1 MPAASTVVAVALAA
15 VAAAGAL
22 RWGLPAAL
30 RALGLHRPYRGPRYA
45 LPGRR
50 ALIVTT
56 SHASPGPKGGPT
68 GVFASEMTA
77 PYYAF
82 VDAGVD
88 VDLASIAGGPIPI
101 DPESFRWYV
110 ETPSD
115 RRFRADPVA
124 QAKAGRSLRID
135 DVDVAAYDL
144 VFLAGGWGAA
154 YDLGTSDA
162 LGRGLSR
169 AWAAGRVVGGVC
181 HGPLGLLNARDA
193 DGAPLVR
200 GRRLTAVTDRQVA
213 QLGIRSTPQHPERE
227 LRAAGAV
234 FECAHAPLEVTANH
248 VTVDGRLVTG
258 QNQNAGEEAAQRML
272 EAAGGTP
279 R

>member
-1 MPAASTVVAVALAA
+1 VPAAPTVVLAA
-15 VAAAGAL
+15 LVAAAGLVA
-22 RWGLPAAL
+22 GLPLAL

-45 LPGRR
+45 LPGGR

-56 SHASPGPKGGPT
+56 SHASPGPKGRPT

-82 VDAGVD
+82 VDGGLE
-88 VDLASIAGGPIPI
+88 VDLASVAGGPIPI
-101 DPESFRWYV
+101 DPESFRWYLAS
-110 ETPSD
+110 PAD
-115 RRFRADPVA
+115 RRFRRDRVA
-124 QAKAGRSLRID
+124 LAKAARSLRID
-135 DVDVAAYDL
+135 DVDFAAYDV

-154 YDLGTSDA
+154 YDLGASEA
-162 LGRGLSR
+162 LGRGLST
-169 AWAAGRVVGGVC
+169 AWAEGRVVGGVC
-181 HGPLGLLNARDA
+181 HGPLGLLRARDA

-227 LRAAGAV
+227 LRAAGALY
-234 FECAHAPLEVTANH
+234 ECAHAPIDVFANH

-272 EAAGGTP
+272 AVAGGSA

>member
-1 MPAASTVVAVALAA
+1 VPAAPTVVLAA
-15 VAAAGAL
+15 LVAAAGLVA
-22 RWGLPAAL
+22 GLPLAL

-45 LPGRR
+45 LPGGR

-56 SHASPGPKGGPT
+56 SHASPGPKGRPT
-68 GVFASEMTA
+68 GVFSSEMTA

-82 VDAGVD
+82 ADGGLE
-88 VDLASIAGGPIPI
+88 VDLASVAGGPIPI
-101 DPESFRWYV
+101 DPESFRWYLAS
-110 ETPSD
+110 PAD
-115 RRFRADPVA
+115 RRFRRDRVA
-124 QAKAGRSLRID
+124 LAKAARSLRID
-135 DVDVAAYDL
+135 DVDFAAYDV

-154 YDLGTSDA
+154 YDLGASEA
-162 LGRGLSR
+162 LGRGLST
-169 AWAAGRVVGGVC
+169 AWAEGRVVGGVC
-181 HGPLGLLNARDA
+181 HGPLGLLRARDA

-227 LRAAGAV
+227 LRAAGALY
-234 FECAHAPLEVTANH
+234 ECAHAPIDVFANH

-272 EAAGGTP
+272 AVAGGSA